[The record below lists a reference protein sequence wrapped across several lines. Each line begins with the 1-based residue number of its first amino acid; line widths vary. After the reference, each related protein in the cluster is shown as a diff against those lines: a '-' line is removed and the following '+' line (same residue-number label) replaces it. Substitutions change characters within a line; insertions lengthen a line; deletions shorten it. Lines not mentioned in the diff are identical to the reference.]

1 MDNPIPRV
9 LIHGASGRMGRALLR
24 LASQRDDLQVVAAA
38 SLSGAP
44 IAEAG
49 TAPVLPAAILGEAP
63 EFDVAIDFS
72 LPEAFEAL
80 LTVCVNRGQA
90 LLSGTTGLTP
100 AQDAALASASE
111 RIPVMW
117 ASNYSA
123 GVAVL
128 AELVRQAAAALPG
141 WDADIVEAH
150 HTHKKDA
157 PSGTALTLG
166 AAVVAG
172 RGSPPH
178 YASLRAGD
186 IVGEHTVQFSG
197 AGERLE
203 LVHRATHR
211 DIFARGALD
220 AALRLAQLGPGRH
233 DFGALLL
240 AHSRR

>member
-1 MDNPIPRV
+1 
-9 LIHGASGRMGRALLR
+9 MGRALLR
-24 LASQRDDLQVVAAA
+24 LAAQREDLQVVAAV

-49 TAPVLPAAILGEAP
+49 PVPVLPAAMLGEAP
-63 EFDVAIDFS
+63 DFDVAIDFS
-72 LPEAFEAL
+72 LPDAFDGL
-80 LTVCVNRGQA
+80 LAVCVNRGKA
-90 LLSGTTGLTP
+90 LLSGTTGLSA
-100 AQDAALASASE
+100 AQDAALAAAGE

-117 ASNYSA
+117 ATNYSA

-150 HTHKKDA
+150 HTLKKDA

-166 AAVVAG
+166 AAVVTG

-178 YASLRAGD
+178 FASLRAGD
-186 IVGEHTVQFSG
+186 IVGEHTVLFSG
-197 AGERLE
+197 HGERLE

-220 AALRLAQLGPGRH
+220 AAVRLATLGAGRH
-233 DFGALLL
+233 EFGTLLL
-240 AHSRR
+240 ADSRR